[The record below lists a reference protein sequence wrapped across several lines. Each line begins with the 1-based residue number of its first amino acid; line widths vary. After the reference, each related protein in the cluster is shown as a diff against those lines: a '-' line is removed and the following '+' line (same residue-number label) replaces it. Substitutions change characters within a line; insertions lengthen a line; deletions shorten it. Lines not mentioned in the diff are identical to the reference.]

1 MYSSLKILQI
11 YKCNISVRNVK
22 SFQIRLGDSIPFWV
36 FRNGLIR
43 LILRRRYSLRNVRL
57 SGYVFVHFWI
67 YLLNLAGSPYITSHR
82 SMMSQKAN
90 DDPIITVMACTP
102 VRSPIDLSKAPT
114 TRKRTVQASAEY
126 GGASPKVVK
135 QEEGTEGE
143 TDQKQEGSD
152 KESKKEENG
161 AALEML
167 ECPVCL
173 DYPRSRPIYTCD
185 NGHIVCPTCRAG
197 LTSKHCQECM
207 KTCRHCSKGPSALC
221 KGPCKDCLGI
231 CPTCRDHKLKPDIFV
246 GRLADKL
253 LKEVMANCRFAAHG
267 CVKQEKLGII
277 ANHEERCQYRE
288 VHCPA
293 KHRGA
298 CQWIGSLAK
307 MIVHVKDAACI
318 QILRS
323 DNVNEPFK
331 SFIGDF
337 SQADMT
343 VFNRTQVTHWKP
355 VLLVSRTVVQYLL
368 YLTIQRSATGYWYI
382 HVRSFSPE
390 SLLQRITVRLELFKS
405 GEESSSQ
412 KYIYE
417 GGANSNK
424 LSNDEALAAGKFL
437 VLTDAQLKLLKTE
450 QTIFEYKVSVSID
463 PHRRTSSSSS
473 SSAVEAPV
481 AKTVSDDK

>member
-1 MYSSLKILQI
+1 
-11 YKCNISVRNVK
+11 
-22 SFQIRLGDSIPFWV
+22 
-36 FRNGLIR
+36 
-43 LILRRRYSLRNVRL
+43 
-57 SGYVFVHFWI
+57 
-67 YLLNLAGSPYITSHR
+67 
-82 SMMSQKAN
+82 
-90 DDPIITVMACTP
+90 
-102 VRSPIDLSKAPT
+102 
-114 TRKRTVQASAEY
+114 
-126 GGASPKVVK
+126 
-135 QEEGTEGE
+135 
-143 TDQKQEGSD
+143 
-152 KESKKEENG
+152 
-161 AALEML
+161 LEML

-197 LTSKHCQECM
+197 LKAKM
-207 KTCRHCSKGPSALC
+207 
-221 KGPCKDCLGI
+221 
-231 CPTCRDHKLKPDIFV
+231 CPTCRDFNLKPDKFV
-246 GRLADKL
+246 DMLADKML
-253 LKEVMANCRFAAHG
+253 TDVMAKCRFAAHG
-267 CVKQEKLGII
+267 CKKQDKLGTI
-277 ANHEERCQYRE
+277 AHHEERCQYRE

-318 QILRS
+318 QILRC

-368 YLTIQRSATGYWYI
+368 YLTIQRSAAGLWYI
-382 HVRSFSPE
+382 HVRTFSPE
-390 SLLQRITVRLELFKS
+390 SLLHRITVKLELFKS
-405 GEESSSQ
+405 GEENPGH

-424 LSNDEALAAGKFL
+424 LSNEEAMATGKFL
-437 VLTDAQLKLLKTE
+437 ILTDAQMKLLKTE

-463 PHRRTSSSSS
+463 PHRRTSSV
-473 SSAVEAPV
+473 VEATT
-481 AKTVSDDK
+481 AKNVTNAGK

>member
-1 MYSSLKILQI
+1 MIRPKRRELLTAD
-11 YKCNISVRNVK
+11 CATLDFPDAFLFISDD
-22 SFQIRLGDSIPFWV
+22 G
-36 FRNGLIR
+36 
-43 LILRRRYSLRNVRL
+43 
-57 SGYVFVHFWI
+57 
-67 YLLNLAGSPYITSHR
+67 LNLAGSPHLTSHR
-82 SMMSQKAN
+82 PTISQSANEDTIVMS
-90 DDPIITVMACTP
+90 CTP
-102 VRSPIDLSKAPT
+102 IMSPIDLSKQQTTAPR
-114 TRKRTVQASAEY
+114 TRKRTVQAAVEE
-126 GGASPKVVK
+126 GGTSPKAV
-135 QEEGTEGE
+135 
-143 TDQKQEGSD
+143 KQEGSEGISD
-152 KESKKEENG
+152 QKQGESEKKRRDSGKKKEGDGSG

-185 NGHIVCPTCRAG
+185 NGHVVCSTCRAG
-197 LTSKHCQECM
+197 LTAKHCQECM
-207 KTCRHCSKGPSALC
+207 KTCKACSKGPSALC
-221 KGPCKDCLGI
+221 KGSCKDCLGI
-231 CPTCRDHKLKPDIFV
+231 CPSCRDHKLKLDIFV

-253 LKEVMANCRFAAHG
+253 LKEVMANCMFAAHG
-267 CVKQEKLGII
+267 CVKQEKLGTI

-298 CQWIGSLAK
+298 CPWIGSLAK

-405 GEESSSQ
+405 GEENSSQ

-424 LSNDEALAAGKFL
+424 LSNDEAMAAGKYL

-450 QTIFEYKVSVSID
+450 QTIFEYKVSVLIE

-473 SSAVEAPV
+473 PAVETPT
-481 AKTVSDDK
+481 AKNVSAQ

>member
-1 MYSSLKILQI
+1 
-11 YKCNISVRNVK
+11 
-22 SFQIRLGDSIPFWV
+22 
-36 FRNGLIR
+36 
-43 LILRRRYSLRNVRL
+43 
-57 SGYVFVHFWI
+57 
-67 YLLNLAGSPYITSHR
+67 
-82 SMMSQKAN
+82 MSQK
-90 DDPIITVMACTP
+90 DTIVTVMACTP
-102 VRSPIDLSKAPT
+102 VRNAIDLSKPPT
-114 TRKRTVQASAEY
+114 TASKSRKRTVEAAPED
-126 GGASPKVVK
+126 GRASPKVVK
-135 QEEGTEGE
+135 QEVVKQEEGAEGKI
-143 TDQKQEGSD
+143 DQKLEGSD
-152 KESKKEENG
+152 KERRDTENKEIVDKSG

-173 DYPRSRPIYTCD
+173 DYPRSRPIYSCD
-185 NGHIVCPTCRAG
+185 NGHIVCSSCREG
-197 LTSKHCQECM
+197 LTPKHCQECM
-207 KTCRHCSKGPSALC
+207 KSCRQCSKGPSILC
-221 KGPCKDCLGI
+221 KGPCKDCLGM
-231 CPTCRDHKLKPDIFV
+231 CPTCRNHKLKADAFV
-246 GRLADKL
+246 GRLADKFL
-253 LKEVMANCRFAAHG
+253 IDVVAKCKFAAHG
-267 CVKQEKLGII
+267 CMKQEKLGII

-298 CQWIGSLAK
+298 CTWIGSLAK

-337 SQADMT
+337 SQADLT

-368 YLTIQRSATGYWYI
+368 YLTIQRSATGLWYI

-405 GEESSSQ
+405 GEENSSQ

-473 SSAVEAPV
+473 SAVDAPV
-481 AKTVSDDK
+481 AKTASDDK

>member
-1 MYSSLKILQI
+1 
-11 YKCNISVRNVK
+11 
-22 SFQIRLGDSIPFWV
+22 
-36 FRNGLIR
+36 
-43 LILRRRYSLRNVRL
+43 
-57 SGYVFVHFWI
+57 
-67 YLLNLAGSPYITSHR
+67 
-82 SMMSQKAN
+82 MSQRAN
-90 DDPIITVMACTP
+90 EDNVITVMSCTP
-102 VRSPIDLSKAPT
+102 LRSPIDLSKPPT
-114 TRKRTVQASAEY
+114 TTPKTRKRSVQATGED
-126 GGASPKVVK
+126 GGASPKAVRQEATESIIDHK
-135 QEEGTEGE
+135 QG
-143 TDQKQEGSD
+143 GSD
-152 KESKKEENG
+152 KKRNDSGKKKDVDGSG

-167 ECPVCL
+167 ECPICL

-185 NGHIVCPTCRAG
+185 NGHIVCSTCRAG
-197 LTSKHCQECM
+197 LTSKPCIECM
-207 KTCRHCSKGPSALC
+207 KSCKTCSKSKEKPSALC
-221 KGPCKDCLGI
+221 KGSCKECLGI

-298 CQWIGSLAK
+298 CQWMGSLAK

-337 SQADMT
+337 SQADLT
-343 VFNRTQVTHWKP
+343 VFNRTQITHWKP

-368 YLTIQRSATGYWYI
+368 YLTIQRSATGVWFI

-405 GEESSSQ
+405 GEENSSQ

-424 LSNDEALAAGKFL
+424 LSNDEAMAAGKFL
-437 VLTDAQLKLLKTE
+437 ILNDAQLKLLKTE

-463 PHRRTSSSSS
+463 PHRRTSSLSSS
-473 SSAVEAPV
+473 VVEAPMS
-481 AKTVSDDK
+481 KNVSDQ